1 MPPLALVQGGI
12 TVTRLNLPFSAL
24 NCADR
29 ERLVPLPQPVLG
41 WRRPYDRRTRGG
53 QGVPPSRPGGV
64 SRLPIEGVG
73 VVYPVARTGRA
84 VGRRGRGERA
94 SVRAPISIRD
104 PLARRGGRSAK
115 RRPFAGSRQNE
126 HRPRKGENGAP
137 LRHRMLTHA
146 IGRMGQWGQRS
157 LETPNVTPLTN
168 GRAPRTAPW
177 PPRSQETP
185 ASAKSLAAPAPEH
198 RGPRSGGS

>member
-1 MPPLALVQGGI
+1 M
-12 TVTRLNLPFSAL
+12 TRLNLPFSAL

-41 WRRPYDRRTRGG
+41 WRQQTHPGWSGRAPKSSWRRIPAPDRRG
-53 QGVPPSRPGGV
+53 
-64 SRLPIEGVG
+64 G

-104 PLARRGGRSAK
+104 PLARRGGRSAR

-137 LRHRMLTHA
+137 LRYRMLPHA
-146 IGRMGQWGQRS
+146 IGRMAAMVGKPT
-157 LETPNVTPLTN
+157 LNDAILN
-168 GRAPRTAPW
+168 GVHP
-177 PPRSQETP
+177 SGTP
-185 ASAKSLAAPAPEH
+185 AFRMSSIIRSRRFKKSGSSLCAPA
-198 RGPRSGGS
+198 R